1 MNKIFKVIWNPA
13 TGSYTVASETAKSRG
28 KKSGRS
34 KLLISA
40 LVAGGMLSSFGVQ
53 AQAGRDNGQ
62 GVNYGQ
68 GTGTGWVAIGED
80 AKANSF
86 TDTGG
91 GSSTAVGY
99 HSTADGRWS
108 TALGAKTHSLG
119 EASVALGIN
128 TTSAGER
135 SLAIGASATSTG
147 GFSIALGRYANS
159 VGEFSIAQGDHAE
172 TGADDAIAFGRES
185 KALGIMSIA
194 LGATANASK
203 EYAMAL
209 GASSAASAAN
219 AIAVGRNSAAAGVD
233 SLAFGRLSAANAANA
248 IAMGAESKAAE
259 NATAVGTNAEA
270 NGLNSIALGSGS
282 IADVD
287 NTIALG
293 NQSQAVAAGA
303 IAIGQG
309 NKADGANAIAL
320 GNGSITGGVNAIAL
334 GQGSYAGLENGTA
347 IGAQASAQGKN
358 SVALGAG
365 SVATDADTVSVG
377 NTTAQRQIVNMA
389 AGDISTTSTDA
400 INGSQL
406 YAISKSVADNLGG
419 GATVNAQGVV
429 TSPNYRLKSGIFGTV
444 GDALTGLDNN
454 TLQWDSLKKAYSAAH
469 GTDTTSTITNVKDGA
484 ISDTS
489 KDAVNG
495 SQLKTTNDNVATN
508 TANITTNTNSINTLT
523 DSVGDLKDDALLW
536 NGTAFSAAH
545 GTEATSKITNVKDG
559 DLTAGSTDAVN
570 GSQLKTTND
579 NVATNTTNITNLTDS
594 VGDLKD
600 DALLWNGTAFSAAH
614 GTDATSKITNVKD
627 GDLTAG
633 STDAVN
639 GSQLKTTN
647 DAVAA
652 NTTNIA
658 TNTTNITNLTDAVD
672 SLGDDSLLWNA
683 TAGAFSA
690 AHGTDATSKI
700 TNVTAGD
707 LTAGSTDA
715 VNGSQLK
722 TTNDAVAA
730 NTTNIATNTTNITNL
745 TDAVDSLGDDSLL
758 WNATAGAFSAAHGTD
773 ATSKITNVKD
783 GDLTAGSTDAVNGS
797 QLKTTNDAVA
807 ANTTNI
813 ATNTTN
819 ITNLTDAVDSLGDDS
834 LLWNATAGAFSA
846 AHGTDATSKIT
857 NVKDGDLTAGST
869 DAVNGSQLKT
879 TNDAVAANTTN
890 IATNTT
896 NITNLTDAVDSL
908 GDDSLLWNATAG
920 AFSAKHGTNGTDSKI
935 TNLLAGTV
943 SSDSTDAING
953 SQLYG
958 LADSFTSYLGGGAD
972 ISDAG
977 VLTGPT
983 YTIGGTDYNNVGDA
997 LAAINT
1003 SFSTSLG
1010 DALLWDAT
1018 AKGGD
1023 GAFSAGRGKDNTAS
1037 IITNVADGAIS
1048 STSSDAINGSQ
1059 LYDTS
1064 KYIADT
1070 LGGDAEVNADGTIT
1084 APTYAIAGG
1093 SYSNVGDA
1101 LEAIDTTL
1109 DDALLWDATANG
1121 GNGAFSAG
1129 RGVDK
1134 TASVITNVADGA
1146 ISSTSS
1152 DAINGSQ
1159 LYTTNKYIAD
1169 ALGGDAE
1176 VNADG
1181 SITAPSYTIANA
1193 EYNNVGDALDALDD
1207 NALLWDATAN
1217 DGAGAYNA
1225 SHDGKASIITNVA
1238 DGNIGEGSTDAING
1252 SQLFNTNMLIQQN
1265 SEIIN
1270 QLAGNTSETYIE
1282 DNGAG
1287 INYVRT
1293 NDNGLAF
1300 NDASASGIGA
1310 TAVGYNAVASGES
1323 SVAIGQ
1329 GSSSTVDTG
1338 IALGSSSVSSRV
1350 IVKGSRDTSVSE
1362 EGVVIGYD
1370 TTDGEL
1376 LGALSI
1382 GDDGKYRQIIN
1393 VADGSEAHDA
1403 VTVRQLQNAIGA
1415 VATTPTKY
1423 FHANST
1429 EEDSL
1434 AVGEDSLAMGA
1445 KTIVNSNAGIGIGY
1459 GAYVDANALNGI
1471 AIGSNARA
1479 NHANS
1484 IAMGNGSQTTRGAQT
1499 GYTAYNMDA
1508 PQNSVGEFSVGSED
1522 GQRQITNVAAGSADT
1537 DAVNVGQLKV
1547 TDAQVSQN
1555 TQSITNLNNQ
1565 VTNLDTRVT
1574 NIENGIGDI
1583 VTTGSTKYFK
1593 TNTDGVDAN
1602 AQGKDSVAIGSGSI
1616 AAADNSVA
1624 LGTGSVANEEN
1635 TISVGSSTNQRR
1647 ITNVAAGV
1655 NATDAVNVSQLKSS
1669 EAGGVRYD
1677 TKADGSIDYS
1687 NITLGGGNGGTTRI
1701 SNVSAGVNNNDA
1713 VNYAQLKQSVQETKQ
1728 YTDQRMVEMDNKL
1741 SKTESKLSGGIA
1753 SAMAMTGLP
1762 QAYTPGASMASI
1774 GGGTY
1779 NGESAV
1785 ALGVSMVS
1793 ANGRWVYKLQGS
1805 TNSQGEYSAALGAGI
1820 QW

>member
-68 GTGTGWVAIGED
+68 GTGTGTGWVAIGED

-99 HSTADGRWS
+99 HATADGRWS

-159 VGEFSIAQGDHAE
+159 TGEFSIAQGDYAE

-233 SLAFGRLSAANAANA
+233 SLAFGRQSAANAANA

-545 GTEATSKITNVKDG
+545 GTDATSKITNVKDG

-579 NVATNTTNITNLTDS
+579 AVAANTTNIATNTTNITNLTDAVDS
-594 VGDLKD
+594 LGDD
-600 DALLWNGTAFSAAH
+600 SLLWNATAGAFSAAH

-758 WNATAGAFSAAHGTD
+758 WNATAGAFSAAHGTE
-773 ATSKITNVKD
+773 AT
-783 GDLTAGSTDAVNGS
+783 
-797 QLKTTNDAVA
+797 
-807 ANTTNI
+807 
-813 ATNTTN
+813 
-819 ITNLTDAVDSLGDDS
+819 
-834 LLWNATAGAFSA
+834 
-846 AHGTDATSKIT
+846 
-857 NVKDGDLTAGST
+857 
-869 DAVNGSQLKT
+869 
-879 TNDAVAANTTN
+879 
-890 IATNTT
+890 
-896 NITNLTDAVDSL
+896 
-908 GDDSLLWNATAG
+908 
-920 AFSAKHGTNGTDSKI
+920 SKI

-943 SSDSTDAING
+943 SSDSTEAING

-1023 GAFSAGRGKDNTAS
+1023 GAFSAGRGTDNTAS

-1070 LGGDAEVNADGTIT
+1070 LGGNAEVNADGTIT

-1109 DDALLWDATANG
+1109 DDALLWDATAND

-1445 KTIVNSNAGIGIGY
+1445 KTIVNGNAGIGIGY

-1499 GYTAYNMDA
+1499 GYAAYNMDA

>member
-13 TGSYTVASETAKSRG
+13 TGSYSVASETAKSRG

-40 LVAGGMLSSFGVQ
+40 LVAGGLLSSFGASASVSLDGGTYSDGTELTD
-53 AQAGRDNGQ
+53 AWIAIGKGAKASSVGGSTASISI
-62 GVNYGQ
+62 GVN
-68 GTGTGWVAIGED
+68 AISAVG
-80 AKANSF
+80 A
-86 TDTGG
+86 
-91 GSSTAVGY
+91 TAVGY
-99 HSTADGRWS
+99 NSNATGQSSVSMGQLSEATGSRGVAIGSGASAIGDYTVALAVGS
-108 TALGAKTHSLG
+108 SASGESAVAIGQGSGAQKKGGVALGNRASSLG
-119 EASVALGIN
+119 EKSVALGVDSKA
-128 TTSAGER
+128 TGDD
-135 SLAIGASATSTG
+135 SL
-147 GFSIALGRYANS
+147 ALGRNALGNS
-159 VGEFSIAQGDHAE
+159 TGSIAM
-172 TGADDAIAFGRES
+172 GAASE
-185 KALGIMSIA
+185 
-194 LGATANASK
+194 ANGLYSL
-203 EYAMAL
+203 AL
-209 GASSAASAAN
+209 GASSVAN
-219 AIAVGRNSAAAGVD
+219 ADNTVALGYG
-233 SLAFGRLSAANAANA
+233 ANAAKA
-248 IAMGAESKAAE
+248 GAMAFGQAGKADG
-259 NATAVGTNAEA
+259 V
-270 NGLNSIALGSGS
+270 NSIALGNKS
-282 IADVD
+282 
-287 NTIALG
+287 
-293 NQSQAVAAGA
+293 QSSSE
-303 IAIGQG
+303 
-309 NKADGANAIAL
+309 N
-320 GNGSITGGVNAIAL
+320 SIAL
-334 GQGSYAGLENGTA
+334 GQESFAGSEKSIA
-347 IGAQASAQGKN
+347 IGSLSNVTGVN
-358 SVALGAG
+358 SVALGTESTA
-365 SVATDADTVSVG
+365 VEDNTVSVG
-377 NTTAQRQIVNMA
+377 NDTLQRKIVHMEK
-389 AGDISTTSTDA
+389 GDISSTSTDA

-406 YAISKSVADNLGG
+406 YDISKSVADRLGG
-419 GATVNAQGVV
+419 GASVSTAGVVNA
-429 TSPNYRLKSGIFGTV
+429 PNYRLQSGNFNNV
-444 GDALTGLDNN
+444 GDALKGLDDN
-454 TLQWDSLKKAYSAAH
+454 TLQWDSVKKVYSAKH
-469 GTDTTSTITNVKDGA
+469 G
-484 ISDTS
+484 SD
-489 KDAVNG
+489 
-495 SQLKTTNDNVATN
+495 
-508 TANITTNTNSINTLT
+508 
-523 DSVGDLKDDALLW
+523 
-536 NGTAFSAAH
+536 
-545 GTEATSKITNVKDG
+545 ATSKITNVKDG

-579 NVATNTTNITNLTDS
+579 AVAANTTNIATNTTNITNLTDAVDS
-594 VGDLKD
+594 LGDD
-600 DALLWNGTAFSAAH
+600 SLLWNDTAKAFSAAH

-672 SLGDDSLLWNA
+672 SLGDDSLLWND
-683 TAGAFSA
+683 TA
-690 AHGTDATSKI
+690 K
-700 TNVTAGD
+700 
-707 LTAGSTDA
+707 
-715 VNGSQLK
+715 
-722 TTNDAVAA
+722 
-730 NTTNIATNTTNITNL
+730 
-745 TDAVDSLGDDSLL
+745 
-758 WNATAGAFSAAHGTD
+758 AFSAAHGTD

-834 LLWNATAGAFSA
+834 LLWNDTAKAFSA

-908 GDDSLLWNATAG
+908 GDDSLLWNDTAK
-920 AFSAKHGTNGTDSKI
+920 AFSAAHGTDATSKITNVKDGDLTAGSTDAVNGSQLKTTNDAVAANTTNIATNTTNSAAHGTDATSKITNVKDGDLTAGSTDAVNGSQLKTTNDAVAANTTNIATNTTNITNLTDAVDSLGDDSLLWSDTAKAFSAAHGTDATSKI

-1010 DALLWDAT
+1010 DSLLWDAT

-1084 APTYAIAGG
+1084 AP
-1093 SYSNVGDA
+1093 
-1101 LEAIDTTL
+1101 
-1109 DDALLWDATANG
+1109 
-1121 GNGAFSAG
+1121 
-1129 RGVDK
+1129 
-1134 TASVITNVADGA
+1134 
-1146 ISSTSS
+1146 
-1152 DAINGSQ
+1152 
-1159 LYTTNKYIAD
+1159 
-1169 ALGGDAE
+1169 
-1176 VNADG
+1176 
-1181 SITAPSYTIANA
+1181 SYTIANA
-1193 EYNNVGDALDALDD
+1193 EYNNVGDALNALDD

-1282 DNGAG
+1282 ENGAG

-1293 NDNGLAF
+1293 NDTGLTF
-1300 NDASASGIGA
+1300 TDASAAGIGS
-1310 TAVGYNAVASGES
+1310 TAVGYNSVAKGDS

-1329 GSSSTVDTG
+1329 GSYSDVDTG
-1338 IALGSSSVSSRV
+1338 IALGSSSVSSRL
-1350 IVKGSRDTSVSE
+1350 IVKGSRDTSVTE

-1393 VADGSEAHDA
+1393 VVDGSEAHDA

-1423 FHANST
+1423 YHANST
-1429 EEDSL
+1429 AEDSL

-1445 KTIVNSNAGIGIGY
+1445 KTIVNGNAGIGIGLNTLVL
-1459 GAYVDANALNGI
+1459 ADAINGI

-1655 NATDAVNVSQLKSS
+1655 NATDAVNVAQLKSS

-1677 TKADGSIDYS
+1677 TKADGSVDYS

>member
-13 TGSYTVASETAKSRG
+13 TGSYSVASETAKSRG

-40 LVAGGMLSSFGVQ
+40 LVAGGMLSSFG
-53 AQAGRDNGQ
+53 ANASATLDGGSSIEDPSMGTRWLAIGEGAKATSALQ
-62 GVNYGQ
+62 GDGY
-68 GTGTGWVAIGED
+68 TVAIGLN
-80 AKANSF
+80 AL
-86 TDTGG
+86 
-91 GSSTAVGY
+91 
-99 HSTADGRWS
+99 ADGQGS
-108 TALGAKTHSLG
+108 LAFGYDTHSSG
-119 EASVALGIN
+119 DRSISIGQYAE
-128 TTSAGER
+128 SAGNR
-135 SLAIGASATSTG
+135 T
-147 GFSIALGRYANS
+147 
-159 VGEFSIAQGDHAE
+159 
-172 TGADDAIAFGRES
+172 IAFGSGS
-185 KALGIMSIA
+185 KAIGDYSLALGGTTYTGGDYSIA
-194 LGATANASK
+194 VGRDSRVEDDADYASSFGYGAKAGGVYSMAFGFETKANAVDSL
-203 EYAMAL
+203 AMGRLAT
-209 GASSAASAAN
+209 ASAAN
-219 AIAVGRNSAAAGVD
+219 AIA
-233 SLAFGRLSAANAANA
+233 
-248 IAMGAESKAAE
+248 IGAEAEAAE
-259 NATAVGTNAEA
+259 NAMAIGNNAKAKGTNSMAM
-270 NGLNSIALGSGS
+270 GFGSH
-282 IADVD
+282 ADKV

-293 NQSQAVAAGA
+293 NGSQALADNA

-309 NKADGANAIAL
+309 NKADGVDAIAL
-320 GNGSITGGVNAIAL
+320 GNGSQSRGLNTIAL
-334 GQGSYAGLENGTA
+334 GTASNATGDKSLALGSDTTANG
-347 IGAQASAQGKN
+347 IN

-365 SVATDADTVSVG
+365 STADLDNTVSVD
-377 NTTAQRQIVNMA
+377 NSSLKRKIVNVKNGA
-389 AGDISTTSTDA
+389 IKSDSYDA

-406 YAISKSVADNLGG
+406 YAISDSVAQRLGG
-419 GATVNAQGVV
+419 GSSVDVDD
-429 TSPNYRLKSGIFGTV
+429 GTV
-444 GDALTGLDNN
+444 TAPTYNLKNGSKKNVGAALTVLDEN
-454 TLQWDSLKKAYSAAH
+454 TLQWDQIKGKYSAAH
-469 GTDTTSTITNVKDGA
+469 GTSSPTASVITDVADGTISA
-484 ISDTS
+484 SS

-495 SQLKTTNDNVATN
+495 SQLQATNDDVEANTTNIATNTSNIATN
-508 TANITTNTNSINTLT
+508 TANI
-523 DSVGDLKDDALLW
+523 
-536 NGTAFSAAH
+536 
-545 GTEATSKITNVKDG
+545 
-559 DLTAGSTDAVN
+559 
-570 GSQLKTTND
+570 
-579 NVATNTTNITNLTDS
+579 ATNTTNITNLTDS
-594 VGDLKD
+594 VGDLQA
-600 DALLWNGTAFSAAH
+600 DALLWNETKKAFSAAH
-614 GTDATSKITNVKD
+614 GQDTTSKITNVKDADLTADSTDAVNGSQLKTTNDAVATNTTNIATNTSNIATNTTNISNLTETVTNLGEDALKWDKDNGVFTAAHGTEATSKITNVKD
-627 GDLTAG
+627 ADLTAG

-647 DAVAA
+647 DAVAT

-658 TNTTNITNLTDAVD
+658 TNTTNISNLTETVTNLGEDALKWDKDNGVF
-672 SLGDDSLLWNA
+672 
-683 TAGAFSA
+683 TA
-690 AHGTDATSKI
+690 AHGNNTASKI
-700 TNVTAGD
+700 TNILDGTVTA
-707 LTAGSTDA
+707 
-715 VNGSQLK
+715 
-722 TTNDAVAA
+722 
-730 NTTNIATNTTNITNL
+730 
-745 TDAVDSLGDDSLL
+745 
-758 WNATAGAFSAAHGTD
+758 
-773 ATSKITNVKD
+773 TS
-783 GDLTAGSTDAVNGS
+783 S
-797 QLKTTNDAVA
+797 
-807 ANTTNI
+807 
-813 ATNTTN
+813 
-819 ITNLTDAVDSLGDDS
+819 
-834 LLWNATAGAFSA
+834 
-846 AHGTDATSKIT
+846 
-857 NVKDGDLTAGST
+857 
-869 DAVNGSQLKT
+869 
-879 TNDAVAANTTN
+879 
-890 IATNTT
+890 
-896 NITNLTDAVDSL
+896 
-908 GDDSLLWNATAG
+908 
-920 AFSAKHGTNGTDSKI
+920 
-935 TNLLAGTV
+935 
-943 SSDSTDAING
+943 DAING
-953 SQLYG
+953 SQLYD
-958 LADSFTSYLGGGAD
+958 LSSNIATYFGGNASVNTD
-972 ISDAG
+972 G
-977 VLTGPT
+977 VFTGPT
-983 YTIGGTDYNNVGDA
+983 YKIGETNYYNVGDA
-997 LAAINT
+997 LAAINS

-1010 DALLWDAT
+1010 DALLWDASVDKFSAKHGTNGDASVITDVANGDVSSTSSDAVNGSQLYTTNKYVVDALGGGAEVNADGTIT
-1018 AKGGD
+1018 APTYTIANADYDNVGD
-1023 GAFSAGRGKDNTAS
+1023 ALNAIDTTLDDALLWDTDAGENGAFSAAHGKDKTAS
-1037 IITNVADGAIS
+1037 VITNVANGAIS
-1048 STSSDAINGSQ
+1048 STSSDAVNGSQ
-1059 LYDTS
+1059 LYTTNQ
-1064 KYIADT
+1064 YIVDA

-1084 APTYAIAGG
+1084 APTY
-1093 SYSNVGDA
+1093 
-1101 LEAIDTTL
+1101 
-1109 DDALLWDATANG
+1109 
-1121 GNGAFSAG
+1121 
-1129 RGVDK
+1129 
-1134 TASVITNVADGA
+1134 
-1146 ISSTSS
+1146 
-1152 DAINGSQ
+1152 
-1159 LYTTNKYIAD
+1159 
-1169 ALGGDAE
+1169 
-1176 VNADG
+1176 
-1181 SITAPSYTIANA
+1181 TIANTD
-1193 EYNNVGDALDALDD
+1193 YNNVGDALDALDD
-1207 NALLWDATAN
+1207 NALLWDETAN
-1217 DGAGAYNA
+1217 GGAGAYNA

-1238 DGNIGEGSTDAING
+1238 DGSISEDSTDAVNG
-1252 SQLFNTNMLIQQN
+1252 SQLNATNMMIEQN
-1265 SEIIN
+1265 SQIIN
-1270 QLAGNTSETYIE
+1270 QLAGNTDATYIE
-1282 DNGAG
+1282 ENGAG

-1300 NDASASGIGA
+1300 NDASASGVGA
-1310 TAVGYNAVASGES
+1310 TAVGYNAVASGAS

-1329 GSSSTVDTG
+1329 NSSSTVDTG

-1350 IVKGSRDTSVSE
+1350 IAKGSRDTSVTE
-1362 EGVVIGYD
+1362 NGVVIGYD

-1429 EEDSL
+1429 AEDSL

-1445 KTIVNSNAGIGIGY
+1445 KTVVNGNAGIGIGLNTLVL
-1459 GAYVDANALNGI
+1459 ADAINGI

-1547 TDAQVSQN
+1547 TDERVAQN

>member
-1 MNKIFKVIWNPA
+1 
-13 TGSYTVASETAKSRG
+13 
-28 KKSGRS
+28 
-34 KLLISA
+34 
-40 LVAGGMLSSFGVQ
+40 
-53 AQAGRDNGQ
+53 
-62 GVNYGQ
+62 
-68 GTGTGWVAIGED
+68 
-80 AKANSF
+80 
-86 TDTGG
+86 
-91 GSSTAVGY
+91 
-99 HSTADGRWS
+99 
-108 TALGAKTHSLG
+108 
-119 EASVALGIN
+119 
-128 TTSAGER
+128 
-135 SLAIGASATSTG
+135 
-147 GFSIALGRYANS
+147 
-159 VGEFSIAQGDHAE
+159 
-172 TGADDAIAFGRES
+172 
-185 KALGIMSIA
+185 
-194 LGATANASK
+194 
-203 EYAMAL
+203 
-209 GASSAASAAN
+209 
-219 AIAVGRNSAAAGVD
+219 
-233 SLAFGRLSAANAANA
+233 
-248 IAMGAESKAAE
+248 
-259 NATAVGTNAEA
+259 
-270 NGLNSIALGSGS
+270 
-282 IADVD
+282 
-287 NTIALG
+287 
-293 NQSQAVAAGA
+293 
-303 IAIGQG
+303 
-309 NKADGANAIAL
+309 
-320 GNGSITGGVNAIAL
+320 
-334 GQGSYAGLENGTA
+334 
-347 IGAQASAQGKN
+347 
-358 SVALGAG
+358 
-365 SVATDADTVSVG
+365 
-377 NTTAQRQIVNMA
+377 
-389 AGDISTTSTDA
+389 
-400 INGSQL
+400 
-406 YAISKSVADNLGG
+406 
-419 GATVNAQGVV
+419 
-429 TSPNYRLKSGIFGTV
+429 
-444 GDALTGLDNN
+444 
-454 TLQWDSLKKAYSAAH
+454 
-469 GTDTTSTITNVKDGA
+469 
-484 ISDTS
+484 
-489 KDAVNG
+489 
-495 SQLKTTNDNVATN
+495 
-508 TANITTNTNSINTLT
+508 
-523 DSVGDLKDDALLW
+523 
-536 NGTAFSAAH
+536 
-545 GTEATSKITNVKDG
+545 
-559 DLTAGSTDAVN
+559 
-570 GSQLKTTND
+570 
-579 NVATNTTNITNLTDS
+579 
-594 VGDLKD
+594 
-600 DALLWNGTAFSAAH
+600 
-614 GTDATSKITNVKD
+614 
-627 GDLTAG
+627 
-633 STDAVN
+633 
-639 GSQLKTTN
+639 
-647 DAVAA
+647 
-652 NTTNIA
+652 
-658 TNTTNITNLTDAVD
+658 
-672 SLGDDSLLWNA
+672 
-683 TAGAFSA
+683 
-690 AHGTDATSKI
+690 
-700 TNVTAGD
+700 
-707 LTAGSTDA
+707 DA

-857 NVKDGDLTAGST
+857 N
-869 DAVNGSQLKT
+869 
-879 TNDAVAANTTN
+879 
-890 IATNTT
+890 
-896 NITNLTDAVDSL
+896 
-908 GDDSLLWNATAG
+908 
-920 AFSAKHGTNGTDSKI
+920 
-935 TNLLAGTV
+935 LLAGTV

-1023 GAFSAGRGKDNTAS
+1023 GAFSAGRGTDNTAS

-1070 LGGDAEVNADGTIT
+1070 LGGNAEVNADGTIT

-1109 DDALLWDATANG
+1109 DDALLWDATAND

-1547 TDAQVSQN
+1547 TDAQ
-1555 TQSITNLNNQ
+1555 
-1565 VTNLDTRVT
+1565 
-1574 NIENGIGDI
+1574 
-1583 VTTGSTKYFK
+1583 
-1593 TNTDGVDAN
+1593 
-1602 AQGKDSVAIGSGSI
+1602 GKDSVAIGSGSI